1 MYLKLNFYILIV
13 FICFEVSRQTSIHIP
28 NPFKNIPIPK
38 LLNKYHQFEVAIEYV
53 NTNYNNKSIET
64 KINRMKYLIERVYE
78 ILNNLLLSNQKVTIN
93 YDKTLFETMDI
104 DLKNIN
110 IKAKIIRGDYLA
122 IFHFVDFIEGNKN
135 FSVIFSD
142 KSGHHSRAYEKYRLM
157 IGYFKINYNYFLNLF
172 INKTNIII

>member
-1 MYLKLNFYILIV
+1 
-13 FICFEVSRQTSIHIP
+13 
-28 NPFKNIPIPK
+28 
-38 LLNKYHQFEVAIEYV
+38 
-53 NTNYNNKSIET
+53 
-64 KINRMKYLIERVYE
+64 MKYLIERVYE

-110 IKAKIIRGDYLA
+110 IKAKIIKADYLA

-142 KSGHHSRAYEKYRLM
+142 KSGHYSRAYEKYR
-157 IGYFKINYNYFLNLF
+157 
-172 INKTNIII
+172 